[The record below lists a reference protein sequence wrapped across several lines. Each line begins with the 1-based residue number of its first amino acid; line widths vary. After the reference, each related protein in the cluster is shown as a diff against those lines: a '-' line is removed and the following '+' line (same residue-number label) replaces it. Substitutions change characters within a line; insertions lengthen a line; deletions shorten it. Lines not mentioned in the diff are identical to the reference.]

1 VVKERDSDRNKKKE
15 LGPAECKLAEAL
27 LLAKLIGRLVLLE

>member
-15 LGPAECKLAEAL
+15 LGPAECKLAD
-27 LLAKLIGRLVLLE
+27 LELDKADWQAGSA